1 LNNKRKEN
9 EKIHEENVLKE
20 IEKGIL
26 NAQYNQVAKKI

>member
-1 LNNKRKEN
+1 MK
-9 EKIHEENVLKE
+9 KIHEENVLKE

>member
-1 LNNKRKEN
+1 MK
-9 EKIHEENVLKE
+9 KIYEENILEE